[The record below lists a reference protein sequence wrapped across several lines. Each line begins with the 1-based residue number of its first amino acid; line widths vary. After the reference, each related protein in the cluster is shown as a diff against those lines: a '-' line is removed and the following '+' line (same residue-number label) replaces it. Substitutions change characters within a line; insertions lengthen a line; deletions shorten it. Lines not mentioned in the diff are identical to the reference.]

1 MVMEESSPLE
11 DLYMD
16 GNDVDEE
23 AVRDALEGLI
33 AIDSESGDP
42 IYLTGYF
49 DLGNKPRFIAQLL
62 SRKATVLLGEREESE
77 EGAQSSTFAEQLESS
92 ASSVQNYASELEF
105 VESDESRGGYVVRP
119 HHVQDAVSRLNEAK
133 GVTEE

>member
-49 DLGNKPRFIAQLL
+49 DLGINLASLL
-62 SRKATVLLGEREESE
+62 SSSPEKLLFCWGNAKNRKK
-77 EGAQSSTFAEQLESS
+77 
-92 ASSVQNYASELEF
+92 ELK
-105 VESDESRGGYVVRP
+105 VAHLPNS
-119 HHVQDAVSRLNEAK
+119 
-133 GVTEE
+133 